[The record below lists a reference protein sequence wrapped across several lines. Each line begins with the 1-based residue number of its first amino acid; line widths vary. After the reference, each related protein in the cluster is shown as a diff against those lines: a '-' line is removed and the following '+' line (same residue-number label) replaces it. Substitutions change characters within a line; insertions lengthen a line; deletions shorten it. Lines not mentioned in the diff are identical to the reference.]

1 MHCLLRLRRRC
12 EDFAL
17 LVVKMVDEWRAD
29 FIAEMRGGTKQKSKW
44 RRNKCQAMAARK
56 LKVYEE

>member
-1 MHCLLRLRRRC
+1 
-12 EDFAL
+12 L

-44 RRNKCQAMAARK
+44 RRNKCQAMTARK